1 MVTFNLLTSGGLKC
15 ATSLSDYWRAS
26 SAWPCSRSLRSNPML
41 KVAPGWGPAH
51 RPQAIAHREHT
62 RKAAPVVPAKRSGMW
77 PPTACLTAA
86 DHPRKNSKRNR
97 DSTPAHLEHR
107 RVITFKAARKKT
119 AGGFSRYPKAGHE
132 KVDLDRNC
140 HHVFAFS
147 SSAFAQPVDLNLSCA
162 EWCIRRC
169 ENAGQYARTGCVF
182 QCPGNCEL
190 AR

>member
-41 KVAPGWGPAH
+41 KVAPGWGPA
-51 RPQAIAHREHT
+51 Q
-62 RKAAPVVPAKRSGMW
+62 MW

-147 SSAFAQPVDLNLSCA
+147 SSAFAQPVDL
-162 EWCIRRC
+162 
-169 ENAGQYARTGCVF
+169 
-182 QCPGNCEL
+182 
-190 AR
+190 